1 MENVSLVRVKQFIH
15 ISSRLHL
22 HFLEIAYYKNGDHYR
37 TSLWKKNCIAWI
49 PNILTERL
57 SCKSLC
63 TRIIILE
70 FNIYIY
76 KRMFKYMNCDSRLLY
91 VYVGTF
97 AYTGLVFFR
106 MFFLHIS
113 NIQIHNIEIR
123 FLFLSKNG
131 KTFS

>member
-1 MENVSLVRVKQFIH
+1 
-15 ISSRLHL
+15 
-22 HFLEIAYYKNGDHYR
+22 
-37 TSLWKKNCIAWI
+37 
-49 PNILTERL
+49 
-57 SCKSLC
+57 
-63 TRIIILE
+63 
-70 FNIYIY
+70 
-76 KRMFKYMNCDSRLLY
+76 MFKYMNCDSRLLY